1 MLTPHEEEKLRLLL
15 NMLQD
20 HDYYNR
26 MYRPQI
32 DVSNRLRDERGRF
45 LPNNADQYA
54 FGKQGELLLDLSDI
68 DEDEPPR
75 EIKLVKVEGTYGTYR
90 VEEKMKPSDVVALV
104 CFVIILII
112 VYFS

>member
-1 MLTPHEEEKLRLLL
+1 M
-15 NMLQD
+15 
-20 HDYYNR
+20 
-26 MYRPQI
+26 
-32 DVSNRLRDERGRF
+32 
-45 LPNNADQYA
+45 
-54 FGKQGELLLDLSDI
+54 SDI